1 MIGKMLSKVYGILY
15 RNLLGTGIS
24 KYKKIRE
31 IHSYFDSK
39 IQKEVTTIEGIKFLG
54 IVENIVEVHVT
65 NIPEIEFCKRE
76 IKKGDT
82 IIDAGANIGYFT
94 LFFSKLVGEEG
105 KVIAFEPDPTNFD
118 ILKKNIKLNGIT
130 NVELVKKGISNRNE
144 SMKLYKSDVSG
155 GHSLIKNE
163 WGKEFTTIQTVT
175 LDDYFNDQKIDLI
188 KIDVEGFELE
198 VIEGGT
204 KLFNNNK
211 KIKIISE
218 FGGYYYKKSN
228 QKMLYPK
235 LLHEN
240 GFNLFGVI
248 DKSKGKS
255 KMVPMKFDKLMEFYS
270 KTDSFILNL
279 IWK

>member
-1 MIGKMLSKVYGILY
+1 MLSKVYGTVY
-15 RNLLGTGIS
+15 RHLLGTGIS
-24 KYKKIRE
+24 KYNKIRK
-31 IHSYFDSK
+31 IHNYFDSK
-39 IQKEVTTIEGIKFLG
+39 IQKEVITIEGIKFLG

-82 IIDAGANIGYFT
+82 VIDAGANIGYFT

-105 KVIAFEPDPTNFD
+105 KVIAFEPDPINFD
-118 ILKKNIKLNGIT
+118 ILKKNIEQNRIT
-130 NVELVKKGISNRNE
+130 NVELVKKGISNKNE
-144 SMKLYKSDVSG
+144 SMKLYKSAVSG

-198 VIEGGT
+198 VIDGGT
-204 KLFNNNK
+204 KLFKNNN

-218 FGGYYYKKSN
+218 FGGYYYKKN
-228 QKMLYPK
+228 NPKILYPK
-235 LLHEN
+235 ILHEN
-240 GFNLFGVI
+240 GFNLFGI
-248 DKSKGKS
+248 INKSKGKS
-255 KMVPMKFDKLMEFYS
+255 KIVPMKFDKLMEFYS
-270 KTDSFILNL
+270 KTDFFILNL